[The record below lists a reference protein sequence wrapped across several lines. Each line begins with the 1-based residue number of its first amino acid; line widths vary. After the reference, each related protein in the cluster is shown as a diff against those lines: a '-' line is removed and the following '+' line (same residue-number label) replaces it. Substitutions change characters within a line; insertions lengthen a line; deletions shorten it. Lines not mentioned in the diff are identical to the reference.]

1 MRGRPNHRVG
11 GGSHLGHRGHLGSLI
26 HQSYLGHL
34 SEEEQGVG
42 VTDGD
47 SSWGELLDEGLMLVI
62 AVVRGAT
69 EHRSEFIGQLLNA
82 VAVYYRVI
90 VADQTIDQGH
100 R

>member
-1 MRGRPNHRVG
+1 
-11 GGSHLGHRGHLGSLI
+11 
-26 HQSYLGHL
+26 
-34 SEEEQGVG
+34 
-42 VTDGD
+42 
-47 SSWGELLDEGLMLVI
+47 MLVI

>member
-11 GGSHLGHRGHLGSLI
+11 GGSHLGHRGHLGSLS

-69 EHRSEFIGQLLNA
+69 EHRSEFYRSATECRSSLLQSNSG
-82 VAVYYRVI
+82 RP
-90 VADQTIDQGH
+90 DN
-100 R
+100 